1 MYRVSFGERIMT
13 TNLKAIYEQGALRL
27 FEPIELEEGSEVDV
41 IVISREPRNREPT
54 ADDHSWNALETLV
67 NECAMDTGIS
77 DLAHQ
82 HDHYLYGTSKKD

>member
-41 IVISREPRNREPT
+41 IVI
-54 ADDHSWNALETLV
+54 
-67 NECAMDTGIS
+67 
-77 DLAHQ
+77 
-82 HDHYLYGTSKKD
+82 